1 MDYLD
6 EEYVPESLEEAVK
19 YEIWGK
25 IYDYYYNS
33 TDYTQ
38 AELAQILEVYPPD
51 VSNLLNG
58 KQNKFSVS
66 KLIRY
71 ADKLNLQ
78 IKLNVLLPTTKDTQD
93 NLPDN
98 HCSNVMPCR

>member
-6 EEYVPESLEEAVK
+6 EGYVPESLEEAVK

-25 IYDYYYNS
+25 IYDYYYDS
-33 TDYTQ
+33 TNYTQ
-38 AELAQILEVYPPD
+38 AELAHILEVYPPD

-58 KQNKFSVS
+58 RQDKFSVS

-71 ADKLNLQ
+71 ADKLHLQ
-78 IKLNVLLPTTKDTQD
+78 IKLNVLAPTAKDTQD

-98 HCSNVMPCR
+98 QYSNVVPCK